1 MTGSPSSGLPAGTG
15 FMRSALLLA
24 LGLIV
29 GFVLGGLVLTPTQT
43 QAAVRNQFRVERLGM
58 SSREPAGLQ
67 ELLDQRAEEGW
78 LLQALDHETLIFR
91 KAPAPRSTPT
101 PTPEP

>member
-1 MTGSPSSGLPAGTG
+1 
-15 FMRSALLLA
+15 MRSALLLA

-29 GFVLGGLVLTPTQT
+29 GFVLGGLVLPPTQT
-43 QAAVRNQFRVERLGM
+43 EAAVRNQYKVERLGM

-91 KAPAPRSTPT
+91 KAPAPRPTPT

>member
-1 MTGSPSSGLPAGTG
+1 MTGSPSSGLPARTG

-29 GFVLGGLVLTPTQT
+29 GFVLGGLVPATQT
-43 QAAVRNQFRVERLGM
+43 QAAVRNQYRVERLGM

-91 KAPAPRSTPT
+91 KAPASRSTPT